1 MWLPRFLW
9 LDITA
14 LCSGDEQS
22 ERMLDG
28 VTEGE
33 VRSEIVQK

>member
-1 MWLPRFLW
+1 MWLLRFLW

-22 ERMLDG
+22 GKIVDG
-28 VTEGE
+28 VEEGE
-33 VRSEIVQK
+33 VRSETG